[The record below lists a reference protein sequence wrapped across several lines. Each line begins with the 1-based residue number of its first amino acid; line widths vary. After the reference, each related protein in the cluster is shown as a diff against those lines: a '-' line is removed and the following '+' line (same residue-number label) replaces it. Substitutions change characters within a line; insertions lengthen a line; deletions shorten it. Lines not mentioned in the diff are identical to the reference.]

1 MIFSHDVKHNGKW
14 YSAGTNVPVEVLD
27 PADFEKEP
35 VMVMA
40 DDYEEEPQKRYT
52 KSEILGMRKA
62 DLIKVAKENGISEAD
77 DMTGSEL
84 KTALVKVLNL

>member
-40 DDYEEEPQKRYT
+40 DDYEEEPQKHYT

-62 DLIKVAKENGISEAD
+62 DLIKLAKENGISEAD
-77 DMTGSEL
+77 EMTGSEL
-84 KTALVKVLNL
+84 KSALVKALNL

>member
-14 YSAGTNVPVEVLD
+14 YSAGTNVPVEVPD

-40 DDYEEEPQKRYT
+40 DDYEEETQKRYT

-62 DLIKVAKENGISEAD
+62 ELINLAKENGISEAD
-77 DMTGSEL
+77 EMTGSEL
-84 KTALVKVLNL
+84 KSALVKALNL